1 MTDSADIK
9 SAAAPDAMR
18 AALAAQADEL
28 AMAAHPHH
36 SGALA
41 DVREAEYR
49 GHHIE
54 VRTSYVITVNGRP
67 FDIHVVVDNAGRV
80 FYHGLPTRDFP
91 SVIALV
97 QKAIDQFPD
106 DFGAGAGHGGHGHG
120 EGEGQDEGEGEG
132 QGHAHG
138 PDHPHTQP
146 AEGHRHTHG
155 EGN

>member
-1 MTDSADIK
+1 M
-9 SAAAPDAMR
+9 
-18 AALAAQADEL
+18 
-28 AMAAHPHH
+28 
-36 SGALA
+36 
-41 DVREAEYR
+41 
-49 GHHIE
+49 
-54 VRTSYVITVNGRP
+54 ITVNGRP

-106 DFGAGAGHGGHGHG
+106 DFGAGAGHGGHGHD
-120 EGEGQDEGEGEG
+120 EGEGQDEGESEG